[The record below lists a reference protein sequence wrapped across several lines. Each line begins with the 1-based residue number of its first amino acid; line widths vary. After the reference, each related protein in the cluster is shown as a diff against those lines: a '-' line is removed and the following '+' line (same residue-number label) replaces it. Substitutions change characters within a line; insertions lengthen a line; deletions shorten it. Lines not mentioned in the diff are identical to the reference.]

1 MSFTEIL
8 TRLLEASRITLWIT
22 WWAGV
27 LALIMAFV
35 GGVAKLSRN
44 ALARWLA
51 IIYIELFR
59 GTSAIVQLFWLFFVL
74 PFFGINLS
82 AVLAGILALGLN
94 VGAYGA
100 EVVRGA
106 ILAVPK
112 GQYEAATALNFTAK
126 QRLWRVLIPQAVV
139 NMIPPFG
146 NLAIELLKAT
156 SLVSLVTVTDLTYRA
171 QILDRNSFGVQ
182 TSSIYFLTLVLYFV
196 FAAII
201 TLLIR
206 GVETRLST
214 GRNRGRA

>member
-8 TRLLEASRITLWIT
+8 TRLLEASRMTLWIT
-22 WWAGV
+22 LWAGV
-27 LALIMAFV
+27 LALFMAFV

-44 ALARWLA
+44 AAARWLA

-74 PFFGINLS
+74 PFFGIELS

-112 GQYEAATALNFTAK
+112 GQYEAATALNFTPR

-182 TSSIYFLTLVLYFV
+182 TSSIYFLTLILYFV
-196 FAAII
+196 FAVVI

-206 GVETRLST
+206 GVETRLAT

>member
-1 MSFTEIL
+1 M
-8 TRLLEASRITLWIT
+8 TLWIT

-44 ALARWLA
+44 AVARWLA

-182 TSSIYFLTLVLYFV
+182 TSSIYFLTLILYFV

-206 GVETRLST
+206 GLETRLST

>member
-1 MSFTEIL
+1 MSQFEIL
-8 TRLLEASRITLWIT
+8 TRLLEASRTTLWIT
-22 WWAGV
+22 LWASA
-27 LALIMAFV
+27 LALVMAFV
-35 GGVAKLSRN
+35 GGVAKLSHN
-44 ALARWLA
+44 TLVRWLA
-51 IIYIELFR
+51 VIYIELFR

-74 PFFGINLS
+74 PFFGIELP

-112 GQYEAATALNFTAK
+112 GQYEAATALNFTSQ

-182 TSSIYFLTLVLYFV
+182 TSSIYFLTLMLYFA
-196 FAAII
+196 FAIVI
-201 TLLIR
+201 TLAIR
-206 GVETRLST
+206 SVETRLST

>member
-1 MSFTEIL
+1 MSFIELL
-8 TRLLEASRITLWIT
+8 TRLLEASRMTLWIT
-22 WWAGV
+22 LCAGV
-27 LALIMAFV
+27 LALVMAFV

-74 PFFGINLS
+74 PFFGIELP

-112 GQYEAATALNFTAK
+112 GQYEAATALNFTPR

-182 TSSIYFLTLVLYFV
+182 TSSIYFLTLILYFA
-196 FAAII
+196 FAVVI